1 MLSFEEHSGI
11 IAFLLGIVI
20 LVMAAVG
27 LSILVDKRFDFS
39 SKSIRFERELVMG
52 SKELEQLEEARK
64 TQARRLAD
72 IESKLISSG
81 STAGPSLDE
90 VEGVKKREASLSI
103 ERDILFTA
111 LSELNAGFGKYR
123 ADYRRK
129 IMRAASGESLGDLV
143 IPDGREYKRVEITR
157 VTEVGLEIRH
167 ADGIARIQ
175 ASDLDSKMQDRFLWK
190 DEERR
195 RLPDTESQIG
205 EIDPVDEVKQS
216 SGTIQGAD
224 ENTTPADQRTEKI
237 GSHESAELFKL
248 RRAVMGWSARIAKL
262 SKDQTEAQFQV
273 SYGKQ
278 ASVPGSLET
287 WAARLQ
293 RIGRELAQA
302 QSALSLAEAELAAF
316 APLDPRGKPKPK
328 GF

>member
-39 SKSIRFERELVMG
+39 SKSVRFERELVMG

-81 STAGPSLDE
+81 LTAGPSLDE
-90 VEGVKKREASLSI
+90 IEACKKRETSLSM
-103 ERDILFTA
+103 ERDILSTA
-111 LSELNAGFGKYR
+111 YSELNASFTKYR

-129 IMRAASGESLGDLV
+129 IMRTAIGESLGDFV
-143 IPDGREYKRVEITR
+143 IPDGREYKQAEITR

-175 ASDLDSKMQDRFLWK
+175 ASELDSKMQDRFLWR

-195 RLPDTESQIG
+195 RLPDTENQIVAIG
-205 EIDPVDEVKQS
+205 PLDKAKQP
-216 SGTIQGAD
+216 SGTVREAFEKAMPAVQRKEKAGSS
-224 ENTTPADQRTEKI
+224 EN
-237 GSHESAELFKL
+237 AELSKL
-248 RRAVMGWSARIAKL
+248 RRAVIGWNARIAQL
-262 SKDQTEAQFQV
+262 SKDQTEAQFRMSYDKQV
-273 SYGKQ
+273 
-278 ASVPGSLET
+278 SVPGGLET
-287 WAARLQ
+287 WAARSA

-302 QSALSLAEAELAAF
+302 QSALSLVEAELAAF
-316 APLDPRGKPKPK
+316 SLRDPLRKP
-328 GF
+328 